1 MSASNVALDLMPLAV
16 PARGGRESAKAKAA
30 KNKPAL
36 PNHGKA
42 ADPALSR
49 PRRRPLTRFAKSD
62 DSPSFYLSLSD
73 LMSLLLVFFVLIFS
87 LTDRG
92 QPTQAPAQ
100 TESMI
105 SQAHAA
111 APMNLPALGDDLL
124 TSRTSGPDDHTRAV
138 AALAGGGQGDPG
150 LQAEKRTEMHE
161 GPRMDRALLSLVA
174 SSTTTTPSAVVPD
187 EPSLEELLDQV
198 KAAASSGVPGAE
210 NFGGMQIAKAPDRLI
225 IRLPE
230 HISFDL
236 GKARI
241 KPSMADTLARLAPV
255 ILRNGKCRIIVTGHT
270 DDLPIST
277 PQFASNWEL
286 SAARAAAVARALTS
300 QGVPAQRMH
309 IQGMADQAPLAP
321 NNSETNRQRNR
332 RVEIE
337 LRATS

>member
-1 MSASNVALDLMPLAV
+1 
-16 PARGGRESAKAKAA
+16 
-30 KNKPAL
+30 
-36 PNHGKA
+36 
-42 ADPALSR
+42 
-49 PRRRPLTRFAKSD
+49 
-62 DSPSFYLSLSD
+62 
-73 LMSLLLVFFVLIFS
+73 
-87 LTDRG
+87 
-92 QPTQAPAQ
+92 
-100 TESMI
+100 MI

-111 APMNLPALGDDLL
+111 APISLPALGDDLL

-150 LQAEKRTEMHE
+150 LRAEKKPEPQDQ
-161 GPRMDRALLSLVA
+161 GPHMDRALLSLV
-174 SSTTTTPSAVVPD
+174 SSSATGAPNAIAPD
-187 EPSLEELLDQV
+187 ELSLEELLDQV
-198 KAAASSGVPGAE
+198 KAAASSGMPGAE
-210 NFGGMQIAKAPDRLI
+210 NYGGMQIAKTPDRLI

-300 QGVPAQRMH
+300 QGIPAPAHAYPGHGRPGAPGPQQQRG
-309 IQGMADQAPLAP
+309 QTA
-321 NNSETNRQRNR
+321 S
-332 RVEIE
+332 
-337 LRATS
+337 ATAGWRSSCGPWG